1 VSQSDLVRGVLAMV
15 EIKEIRDALT
25 LYYMRRLAD
34 DDAERSQRPPR
45 AKEDYPE
52 WSTLDKLEADPD
64 FGLDD
69 YHEFLIDELKFGLMK
84 NPKFVQK
91 LFADFGINVDINS
104 DDFKSIYREYIK
116 AEIEIVKIIQERVA
130 SNYTDE
136 MRFLYG
142 DDTGLSSAAVSLC
155 DLSLPRSSIYHDHI
169 EQKEL
174 KQTQLK
180 HSQEGV
186 QAKKQKDDKKYAKFN
201 ECVLEEL
208 NTWQGS
214 SSGQWLAQ
222 HCKRHVEI
230 IENSPTKE
238 TLRKRAD
245 KIKKQYLASK

>member
-1 VSQSDLVRGVLAMV
+1 MV
-15 EIKEIRDALT
+15 EIKKIRDALT

-64 FGLDD
+64 FGLDG
-69 YHEFLIDELKFGLMK
+69 YHEFLIDELEFSLMQ
-84 NPKFVQK
+84 NAKFVQK

-104 DDFKSIYREYIK
+104 DDFKFIYREYIK
-116 AEIEIVKIIQERVA
+116 AEIEIIKTIQMRVS
-130 SNYTDE
+130 SNYTEE
-136 MRFLYG
+136 MRYLYG
-142 DDTGLSSAAVSLC
+142 DDTGLSSPAGALC
-155 DLSLPRSSIYHDHI
+155 DLSQPRSSIHHDHI

-174 KQTQLK
+174 KQKLLK

-186 QAKKQKDDKKYAKFN
+186 QAKKEKDDKKYAKFN
-201 ECVLEEL
+201 ECVLEKLE
-208 NTWQGS
+208 TWQGS
-214 SSGQWLAQ
+214 SSGESLAQ

-230 IENSPTKE
+230 IENSPTEE